1 MKVSKSWLKEL
12 VDKVVIEE
20 VERLLPLRTIGTK
33 EITDDFIELD
43 MKGYNRA
50 DLLSIRGVAREVAAI
65 TNSEIT
71 FNELNGLEYTWASRQ
86 LPSTPVT
93 TDEEL
98 NPLQAVA
105 KIEGLKVNTSPKEW
119 VKKLTDSGMRSVN
132 NIVDVTNL
140 IMLEYGHPLH
150 AFDANKVKND
160 TINIRRAKDG
170 EEIVTLDGKLRKLTA
185 EDIIL
190 ADDEKPLDVA
200 GVMGGEGTQTS
211 NSTRT
216 ILLSASLFNPAMVRK
231 TSQRLKLSS
240 EASKRFYHGL
250 TRKRL
255 LQALDRAIKM
265 YEELGGKLTALTL
278 IGNLEDRPKTVIL
291 TLKKINSLIGI
302 DIPEEN
308 IKKYLESLGFHLRG
322 VNVNSWEVE
331 IPYWRLDIDIEE
343 DLIEEV
349 ARMFGYEKIP
359 AKKLQGKLPE
369 RIDQSLFEKIYKT
382 KKFLAE
388 AGLTEVQ
395 TYSFYST
402 GVLAALGFNESL
414 EDAIVKIANPISKE
428 TEYLREFIWPNLIEV
443 VEKNLRRDFNDIAI
457 FEIGKIYLPGKD
469 NPPKE
474 SYHLAI
480 ALMNDTDNPLEELLV
495 ILNSIQDLLHI
506 QIEKG
511 GMMKELETIFHPKR
525 FATVKSGDKVIGGIA
540 EVHPRFLNNF
550 GSPRSAGGAG
560 ITKRVAILEIKI
572 E

>member
-190 ADDEKPLDVA
+190 AVDEKPVDVA

-211 NSTRT
+211 N
-216 ILLSASLFNPAMVRK
+216 
-231 TSQRLKLSS
+231 
-240 EASKRFYHGL
+240 
-250 TRKRL
+250 
-255 LQALDRAIKM
+255 
-265 YEELGGKLTALTL
+265 
-278 IGNLEDRPKTVIL
+278 
-291 TLKKINSLIGI
+291 
-302 DIPEEN
+302 
-308 IKKYLESLGFHLRG
+308 
-322 VNVNSWEVE
+322 
-331 IPYWRLDIDIEE
+331 
-343 DLIEEV
+343 
-349 ARMFGYEKIP
+349 
-359 AKKLQGKLPE
+359 
-369 RIDQSLFEKIYKT
+369 
-382 KKFLAE
+382 
-388 AGLTEVQ
+388 
-395 TYSFYST
+395 
-402 GVLAALGFNESL
+402 
-414 EDAIVKIANPISKE
+414 
-428 TEYLREFIWPNLIEV
+428 
-443 VEKNLRRDFNDIAI
+443 
-457 FEIGKIYLPGKD
+457 
-469 NPPKE
+469 
-474 SYHLAI
+474 
-480 ALMNDTDNPLEELLV
+480 
-495 ILNSIQDLLHI
+495 
-506 QIEKG
+506 
-511 GMMKELETIFHPKR
+511 
-525 FATVKSGDKVIGGIA
+525 
-540 EVHPRFLNNF
+540 
-550 GSPRSAGGAG
+550 
-560 ITKRVAILEIKI
+560 
-572 E
+572 